1 MADKNKMLSADR
13 VYTSLLEIV
22 KRYKYDFDD
31 DDEIMTVNFDV
42 QYSSDLVP
50 FTVTVDAER
59 QLIRL
64 YSPLGVKV
72 DENIKFESAA
82 LICKFSHE
90 IENGSLDYDLY
101 SGSVEFRMATS
112 FNGSLISDSLLEDMI
127 SYTCFI
133 VIKYTAKLIEA
144 LAEM

>member
-22 KRYKYDFDD
+22 KRHNYDFDD

-42 QYSSDLVP
+42 QYNGDLVS

-64 YSPLGVKV
+64 YSPLGVQV
-72 DENIKFESAA
+72 DDDIKFESSA

-101 SGSVEFRMATS
+101 SGSVEFRVATS
-112 FNGSLISDSLLEDMI
+112 FNGSLISDSLLEDMV
-127 SYTCFI
+127 SYTCLI
-133 VIKYTAKLIEA
+133 VVKYTAKLTEA
-144 LAEM
+144 LAEA